1 MEKLYFLFITLFIQ
15 SFSQIKQNPIFLVE
29 SVDPFVLSTND
40 NYYYVITLGKNLKI
54 IKESGIIEDNSDNG
68 AVRADYSFISDNSY
82 NNWIYFSNSY
92 FKIIYVPFISYEEFI
107 IDQNSVYRDMTFTG
121 CLSKY
126 NNNDIIIYGYYQ
138 NDYLIF
144 STDLGPYASFKK
156 GDIINNKIIC
166 TFIQNEDYACG
177 IIDNNI
183 LNIFC
188 FKYHIDLSNLPENT
202 LEIYINSD
210 TYTLRGESIS
220 SFGLYDVDKNN
231 YNIKIICYKNNE
243 IIKCKFFK
251 ITINGQNSNY
261 ELLGDEK
268 LVFSNSNDFTE
279 RNCYFTIINSEY
291 LLCCAITNYF
301 VIGFIL
307 IIIM

>member
-1 MEKLYFLFITLFIQ
+1 MGKLYFLFITLFIQ

-29 SVDPFVLSTND
+29 SVNPFVLSTND

-54 IKESGIIEDNSDNG
+54 IKESGIIEDKSDNG

-121 CLSKY
+121 WLSKY

-166 TFIQNEDYACG
+166 TFI
-177 IIDNNI
+177 
-183 LNIFC
+183 
-188 FKYHIDLSNLPENT
+188 
-202 LEIYINSD
+202 
-210 TYTLRGESIS
+210 
-220 SFGLYDVDKNN
+220 
-231 YNIKIICYKNNE
+231 
-243 IIKCKFFK
+243 
-251 ITINGQNSNY
+251 
-261 ELLGDEK
+261 
-268 LVFSNSNDFTE
+268 
-279 RNCYFTIINSEY
+279 
-291 LLCCAITNYF
+291 
-301 VIGFIL
+301 
-307 IIIM
+307 